1 MSTRRGPGRPPGAP
15 AARREQLI
23 AVTIELVGDQGY
35 PAATLGRIAEAAG
48 LSKASVLHHVPSVAE
63 LLAAAYEQVLASLV
77 AEVGAAVEDASATH
91 RPGAYV
97 IAMIGY
103 FREHPRHTRVAS
115 EALVHLGRP
124 GESRERW
131 EPLARLLEQ
140 ARTARRLPPAEDL
153 RTAALA
159 IGGAIDGILQEQQID
174 PSYDSARAAELLA
187 GALETTVLS
196 PLGPRPR

>member
-23 AVTIELVGDQGY
+23 EVTIELVGDQGY

-48 LSKASVLHHVPSVAE
+48 LSKASVLHHVPTVAE

-77 AEVGAAVEDASATH
+77 AEVGAAVEDAAVTD
-91 RPGAYV
+91 RPGVYV

-124 GESRERW
+124 GQSQERW

-140 ARTARRLPPAEDL
+140 ARTARGLPPAADL

-159 IGGAIDGILQEQQID
+159 IGGAIDAIVREQQTD
-174 PSYDSARAAELLA
+174 PDYDSTDAAEQLA
-187 GALETTVLS
+187 AAVTTTLLS
-196 PLGPRPR
+196 PPASRPR

>member
-1 MSTRRGPGRPPGAP
+1 MSSRRGPGRPPGAP

-23 AVTIELVGDQGY
+23 EVTIELVGDQGY
-35 PAATLGRIAEAAG
+35 GAATLGRIAEAAG

-63 LLAAAYEQVLASLV
+63 LLGAAYEQVLSSLV
-77 AEVGAAVEDASATH
+77 AVVGGAVEDASPTD
-91 RPGAYV
+91 RPGVYV

-103 FREHPRHTRVAS
+103 FRERPRHTRVAS

-131 EPLARLLEQ
+131 EPLVQLLEQ
-140 ARTARRLPPAEDL
+140 ARTARGLPPAEDL

-159 IGGAIDGILQEQQID
+159 VGGSIDAIVREQQID
-174 PSYDSARAAELLA
+174 PSYDSARAAEQLA
-187 GALETTVLS
+187 AALETTVLS
-196 PLGPRPR
+196 PPAPRPR